1 MPNLQG
7 STPQGGGPTLRCF
20 GVGRAVIIFP
30 KSEEMGTAFDGKD
43 PKPYILSN
51 VVALPDQRSAPF
63 ITFGGE
69 VLQDGVTVK
78 VPDTHRV
85 DLGPHGWMAENV
97 KIGGG
102 GMLYILRAALRSNS
116 ARVGRLFKDPAYNNA
131 WKLTDPD
138 KDEPELMAQAQW
150 FIGLLANNTFTNSYP
165 VPIAQVPAQAA
176 PQQSAVWNVMEQG
189 AAGYQAPQQQPP
201 AQSWPTNPAPAQQSA
216 PQGWGAPQ
224 QQAPAAQ
231 PQPAYAGQQ
240 QAPAQ
245 QGWGAPQGWGQ
256 PPAAPQGDPNAQA
269 PHPGF

>member
-30 KSEEMGTAFDGKD
+30 IAEEMGTAFDGKE
-43 PKPYILSN
+43 PKPFIRSN
-51 VVALPDQRSAPF
+51 VVALPDQRSAPY

-78 VPDTHRV
+78 TPDTHRV

-138 KDEPELMAQAQW
+138 KDEPELMQQATW
-150 FIGLLANNTFTNSYP
+150 WLSLLQAGTFQNSYP
-165 VPIAQVPAQAA
+165 VPINQVPAQQAA
-176 PQQSAVWNVMEQG
+176 PQYAQPQQSMPQINTSV
-189 AAGYQAPQQQPP
+189 AAGHAMPVQQQPP
-201 AQSWPTNPAPAQQSA
+201 AQSWPTNPAPVQQPQPVYAGPPAQPQQQA

-224 QQAPAAQ
+224 QVAPAQ
-231 PQPAYAGQQ
+231 PQ
-240 QAPAQ
+240 
-245 QGWGAPQGWGQ
+245 QGWGQ
-256 PPAAPQGDPNAQA
+256 PPAQQGPPTGDPN
-269 PHPGF
+269 HPGF